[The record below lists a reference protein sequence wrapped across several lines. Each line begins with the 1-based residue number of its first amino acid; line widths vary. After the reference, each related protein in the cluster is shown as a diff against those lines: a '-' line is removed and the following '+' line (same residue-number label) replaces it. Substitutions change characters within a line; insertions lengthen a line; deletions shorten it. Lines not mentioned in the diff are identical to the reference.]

1 MLRKTTFAFVL
12 LALLLGMSSAAFA
25 QKSTKV
31 VRVVVLKT
39 DNVAAY
45 LEALDNGTEI
55 MKKLGVNATTHAYR
69 ATFAGPE
76 AGAIVVTIEFPN
88 MAAFADYSAKIEA
101 DKDYQAWLKDLA
113 KIRTIISDS
122 IYRELR

>member
-12 LALLLGMSSAAFA
+12 LALLLAMSTAAFA
-25 QKSTKV
+25 QESKV
-31 VRVVVLKT
+31 VRVVVIKT

-45 LEALDNGTEI
+45 LQALDNGTAI
-55 MKKLGVNATTHAYR
+55 MKKIGVNATTHAYR

-88 MAAFADYSAKIEA
+88 MAAFADYSAKTEA
-101 DKDYQAWLKDLA
+101 DKDYQGWLKDLA

-122 IYRELR
+122 LYRELR